1 MLCSTLEIRALHLQK
16 IVRGFY
22 GFFALEIA
30 PWYVLFL
37 ENPKKPFENFRSI
50 SKNKVLRVE
59 LRGGL

>member
-22 GFFALEIA
+22 VFFALEIA

-37 ENPKKPFENFRSI
+37 EKPQ
-50 SKNKVLRVE
+50 KTLRK
-59 LRGGL
+59 LSLNLQK